1 MLRSMQH
8 APGPDHLPASDNTAS
23 NGWSSAQVWG
33 TTSIIVLFWA
43 ALNWAWLS
51 GALTIPW
58 DAKAHFQPQFQFL
71 AASLARGEMPFWNP
85 HVFAGHPQIADPQS
99 LIFSPP
105 HLIAALLFPKP
116 GPIVGDAVVL
126 VSLLAGA
133 LALMMLFRDR
143 NWAPA
148 GAVTAALVFAFGA
161 AASWR
166 IQHIGQVM
174 SLSYFAITLWLMSR
188 ALSRGSARY
197 GLAAGFTAGLMIL
210 GRDQVA
216 LVGCYT
222 LAGLMLAAWLQS
234 GKPVHAIIRSLR
246 PLLAMGLATILT
258 AALPI
263 LFTLM
268 LAEQSN
274 RPTIDLDGAGKGSW
288 HFASLLTLF
297 IANLFGAAGPL
308 ENFWGQPS
316 PAWNGFFGNVDLFL
330 ARNMSVAY
338 VGALPLLAIIG
349 IGILRGRA
357 WDAGIRA
364 IAIATA
370 LVLLYALG
378 RYTPLFS
385 ALFGLLPGVSFYRRP
400 ADALFN
406 FGALAAILAGYCVH
420 VLATD
425 PLPKARLW
433 RWIAGGVVLVLAF
446 GVAIWLALLLGR
458 GNIALIPLVI
468 AAILFALSGVMLWF
482 LRKAHLSAPLGAA
495 LFVAAMLGIDLATS
509 NGPSESTGLPTAQ
522 YDVLRPDTANP
533 TIALLKAELART
545 AAPDRRD
552 RVELAGI
559 DFHWPNASMTHG
571 LDHTLGYNP
580 LRLGDYSR
588 ATGAGDHVA
597 LPDQRTFS
605 KLMPGYRSLL
615 ADMLGLRFIAS
626 RGPIEAIDKSL
637 TPAQFDS
644 GPIRQIGRTADAYVY
659 ENRNALP
666 RVLVV
671 PEARVADAESI
682 LSTGIW
688 PDGFDPRRS
697 VILSAMPPP
706 APCTAPQGT
715 PPTIS
720 SASITSYRN
729 TTVSV
734 EVVSTGCGYLVLN
747 DAWQRWWSVEVN
759 GQFEPLLKG
768 NVLFRAVQV
777 QAGKS
782 TVVFRFEP
790 FGGLG
795 DDILRRMPRGI
806 VRSLET
812 GLHSLVRLLSGA

>member
-1 MLRSMQH
+1 MQH
-8 APGPDHLPASDNTAS
+8 APIQQTPSGDHHPALGS
-23 NGWSSAQVWG
+23 WSSIQLWG
-33 TTSIIVLFWA
+33 TAAIIILFWT

-71 AASLARGEMPFWNP
+71 AASLARGETPFWNP
-85 HVFAGHPQIADPQS
+85 HVFGGHPQIADPQS

-105 HLIAALLFPKP
+105 HLLAALLFPKP

-126 VSLLAGA
+126 VTLLAGA
-133 LALMMLFRDR
+133 LSLMMLFRDR
-143 NWAPA
+143 DWAPA

-188 ALSRGSARY
+188 ALSRGSVRY
-197 GLAAGFTAGLMIL
+197 GLAAGFTSGLMIL

-222 LAGLMLAAWLQS
+222 LAGLTIAAWLQS
-234 GKPVHAIIRSLR
+234 GAPLRAITRSLK
-246 PLLAMGLATILT
+246 PLLTMAFTAILT

-274 RPTIDLDGAGKGSW
+274 RPAIDLDGAHKGSL

-297 IANLFGAAGPL
+297 VANLFGAAGPL

-316 PAWNGFFGNVDLFL
+316 PTWNGFFGNVDLFL

-338 VGALPLLAIIG
+338 FGALPLLAIIG
-349 IGILRGRA
+349 VGILRGRA
-357 WDAGIRA
+357 WDAAIRA
-364 IAIATA
+364 VAIATA

-378 RYTPLFS
+378 RYTPLFG

-406 FGALAAILAGYCVH
+406 FGALAAVLAGYCVH
-420 VLATD
+420 VLATN

-433 RWIAGGVVLVLAF
+433 HWVIGAVA
-446 GVAIWLALLLGR
+446 VAIALGAATWLAVLLGR
-458 GNIALIPLVI
+458 VKVAMIPLVT

-482 LRKAHLSAPLGAA
+482 LRKTHLSAPLGAA
-495 LFVAAMLGIDLATS
+495 LFVAAILGIDLATS

-522 YDVLRPDTANP
+522 YDVLRPETANP
-533 TIALLKAELART
+533 TIALLKSELART

-559 DFHWPNASMTHG
+559 DFHWPNATMTHG
-571 LDHTLGYNP
+571 LHHTLGYNP

-588 ATGAGDHVA
+588 ATGAGDHIA
-597 LPDQRTFS
+597 LPDQRSFS
-605 KLMPGYRSLL
+605 KLMPGYRSRL

-626 RGPIEAIDKSL
+626 RGPIEAIDKTL
-637 TPAQFDS
+637 TPALLAS
-644 GPIRQIGRTADAYVY
+644 GPIRQIGRTADAYIY

-671 PEARVADAESI
+671 PEARTADTEAI
-682 LSTGIW
+682 LSTGVW
-688 PDGFDPRRS
+688 PTDFDPRRN
-697 VILSAMPPP
+697 VLLSGLPP
-706 APCTAPQGT
+706 AATCEAPIGT
-715 PPTIS
+715 SPTTS
-720 SASITSYRN
+720 SASIIRYANN
-729 TTVSV
+729 TVTV
-734 EVVSTGCGYLVLN
+734 EAVSAGCGFLVLN
-747 DAWQRWWSVEVN
+747 DVWQRWWSVEVN
-759 GQFEPLLKG
+759 GQFEPLLKA
-768 NVLFRAVQV
+768 NVLFRAVQIP
-777 QAGKS
+777 AGKS
-782 TVVFRFEP
+782 VVIFRFEP
-790 FGGLG
+790 FRGLAG
-795 DDILRRMPRGI
+795 DIARRVPRGLI
-806 VRSLET
+806 NGVET
-812 GLHSLVRLLSGA
+812 GLHAIAQILVGR

>member
-1 MLRSMQH
+1 MPNMQH
-8 APGPDHLPASDNTAS
+8 APGQDQQHTGTDRGLP
-23 NGWSSAQVWG
+23 GWSAVQGWG
-33 TTSIIVLFWA
+33 AAAIIVLFWA

-71 AASLARGEMPFWNP
+71 AASLARGETPFWNP

-116 GPIVGDAVVL
+116 GPIIGDAVVL

-197 GLAAGFTAGLMIL
+197 GLAAGVTAGLMIL

-222 LAGLMLAAWLQS
+222 LAGLTLAAWLQS
-234 GKPVHAIIRSLR
+234 GKPWRAIVNSLK
-246 PLLAMGLATILT
+246 PLVAMGVATVLT
-258 AALPI
+258 AGLPI

-274 RPTIDLDGAGKGSW
+274 RPAIDLDGAGKGSL

-297 IANLFGAAGPL
+297 VANLFGAAGPL

-316 PAWNGFFGNVDLFL
+316 PAWNSFFGNVDLFL

-349 IGILRGRA
+349 VGVLRGRA
-357 WDAGIRA
+357 WDGGIRA
-364 IAIATA
+364 IAIAAA
-370 LVLLYALG
+370 LVMLYALG
-378 RYTPLFS
+378 RYTPLFGW
-385 ALFGLLPGVSFYRRP
+385 LFALLPGVSFYRRP

-420 VLATD
+420 VLASSR
-425 PLPKARLW
+425 LPKVPVW
-433 RWIAGGVVLVLAF
+433 RWLAGGVLVASAF
-446 GVAIWLALLLGR
+446 GAAIWLAVLLDR
-458 GNIALIPLVI
+458 SKVALVPLVT
-468 AAILFALSGVMLWF
+468 AAILFALSSVMLWF
-482 LRKAHLSAPLGAA
+482 LRRAHLSAPLGAA
-495 LFVAAMLGIDLATS
+495 LFVAALLGIDLATS
-509 NGPSESTGLPTAQ
+509 NGPSESTGLPTGQ

-533 TIALLKAELART
+533 TIARLKAELART
-545 AAPDRRD
+545 SAPDRRD
-552 RVELAGI
+552 RIELAGI
-559 DFHWPNASMTHG
+559 DFHWPNVSMTHG

-588 ATGAGDHVA
+588 ATGAGDHIA

-605 KLMPGYRSLL
+605 KLMPGYRSQL

-626 RGPIEAIDKSL
+626 RGPVSDIDKSL
-637 TPAQFDS
+637 TPTALAS
-644 GPIRQIGRTADAYVY
+644 GPIRQIARTADAFIY
-659 ENRNALP
+659 ENSNALP

-671 PEARVADAESI
+671 PDARAADAEAI
-682 LSTGIW
+682 ISTGVW
-688 PDGFDPRRS
+688 PAGFDPRRS
-697 VILSAMPPP
+697 VILDALPPP
-706 APCTAPQGT
+706 APCAAAEGT
-715 PPTIS
+715 PPAAN
-720 SASITSYRN
+720 SANIISYRN
-729 TTVSV
+729 TTVTV
-734 EVVSTGCGYLVLN
+734 EVVSAGCGYLVLN

-759 GQFEPLLKG
+759 GQFEPLLKA

-777 QAGKS
+777 PAGKS
-782 TVVFRFEP
+782 TVIFRFEP
-790 FGGLG
+790 FRGLA
-795 DDILRRMPRGI
+795 DDLLRRMPR
-806 VRSLET
+806 SLIATVET
-812 GLHSLVRLLSGA
+812 GLYRLVQMLVGG